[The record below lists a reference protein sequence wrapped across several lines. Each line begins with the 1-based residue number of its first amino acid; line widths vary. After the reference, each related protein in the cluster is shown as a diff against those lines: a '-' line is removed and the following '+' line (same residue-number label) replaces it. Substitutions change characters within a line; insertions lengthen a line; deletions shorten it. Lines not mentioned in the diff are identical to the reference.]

1 MLDPSLGGL
10 AGPGDPFRESIL
22 DNPLL
27 GGGLPIEAQRHLER
41 AALSY
46 HLTDVA
52 ETHLIAA
59 DTIAP
64 DHAAVLIAFYRFYF
78 YKGRLADAL
87 AVARLCIGKA
97 MRLNVLGSDWR
108 AVAPEDASFGAWDAL
123 LPRFFLFSLKG
134 YAYLSMRVGDL
145 DEGRLAAE
153 KLLELDARDRI
164 GARVLL
170 DVLDRIGVD
179 DD

>member
-1 MLDPSLGGL
+1 MFDPRLDGL
-10 AGPGDPFRESIL
+10 AGPKGRFEESIL
-22 DNPLL
+22 DSPLL
-27 GGGLPIEAQRHLER
+27 GGGLPAEAQRHLER
-41 AALSY
+41 AGLSY

-59 DTIAP
+59 DAIAP

-78 YKGRLADAL
+78 YKGRLADARQ
-87 AVARLCIGKA
+87 VARLCIDKA
-97 MRLNVLGSDWR
+97 MRLNLLGGDWR
-108 AVAPEDASFGAWDAL
+108 LVGPSDAAFGEWEAL

-134 YAYLSMRVGDL
+134 YAYLSMRVGDV
-145 DEGRLAAE
+145 DEGRRAAE
-153 KLLELDARDRI
+153 KLIALDARDRI

-170 DVLDRIGVD
+170 DVLDRMGVD